1 MSTING
7 KQKDRQYLT
16 ELFRI
21 STIRGAIA
29 SRISARNVLKSAF
42 RGLNLLAHGL
52 TVNLWIMVVSAPQKS

>member
-42 RGLNLLAHGL
+42 RGLNLLTPGL
-52 TVNLWIMVVSAPQKS
+52 TVNL